1 MITLD
6 QAQQVLDAQPFS
18 RLLGAAITRVDKTG
32 IQLSLDIRDELRQ
45 QSGFI
50 HGGVLSY
57 LADNAITYACG
68 LGLGA
73 DIVTSGYTIEYV
85 APARDGARL
94 VADASLVSAGRT
106 KALGRCEISVED
118 HDGTATLV
126 AVAQGTSMVRR
137 SGT

>member
-1 MITLD
+1 MITLE

-18 RLLGAAITRVDKTG
+18 RLLGASITRVDPSG
-32 IQLSLDIRDELRQ
+32 IQIALDIRDELRQ
-45 QSGFI
+45 QSGLV

-85 APARDGARL
+85 APARDGSRL
-94 VADASLVSAGRT
+94 LADACLVSAGRT
-106 KALGRCEISVED
+106 KALGRCEISIED
-118 HDGTATLV
+118 HGGNTKLV

-137 SGT
+137 HGA

>member
-1 MITLD
+1 MHNPS
-6 QAQQVLDAQPFS
+6 AVYW
-18 RLLGAAITRVDKTG
+18 G
-32 IQLSLDIRDELRQ
+32 LRSPGSTSAESSFPWRSATNCQ

>member
-1 MITLD
+1 VITLD
-6 QAQQVLDAQPFS
+6 QAQRVLDAQPFS
-18 RLLGAAITRVDKTG
+18 RLLGASITRLDDSG

-85 APARDGARL
+85 SPARDGARL
-94 VADASLVSAGRT
+94 LADASLVSAGRT
-106 KALGRCEISVED
+106 KALGRCEIFIED
-118 HDGTATLV
+118 HDGNTKLV
-126 AVAQGTSMVRR
+126 AVAQGTSMVRQR
-137 SGT
+137 GA

>member
-6 QAQQVLDAQPFS
+6 EAQQVLNAQPFS
-18 RLLGAAITRVDKTG
+18 RLLGASITRVDKTG

-85 APARDGARL
+85 SPARDGVCL
-94 VADASLVSAGRT
+94 LADASLVSAGRT
-106 KALGRCEISVED
+106 KALGRCEISIQD
-118 HDGTATLV
+118 HDGSIKLV
-126 AVAQGTSMVRR
+126 AVAQGTSMLRHR
-137 SGT
+137 GA

>member
-1 MITLD
+1 MLN
-6 QAQQVLDAQPFS
+6 AQPFS
-18 RLLGAAITRVDKTG
+18 RLLGASVSRVDETG
-32 IQLSLDIRDELRQ
+32 IRLTLDIRDELRQ

-57 LADNAITYACG
+57 LADNAITYACA

-85 APARDGARL
+85 APAREGVRL
-94 VADASLVSAGRT
+94 LADAALVSSGRT

-118 HDGTATLV
+118 HDGNTKLV
-126 AVAQGTSMVRR
+126 AVAQGTSMLRR
-137 SGT
+137 HGA

>member
-6 QAQQVLDAQPFS
+6 QAQRVLDAQPFS
-18 RLLGAAITRVDKTG
+18 RLLGASVCRVDEAG
-32 IQLSLDIRDELRQ
+32 IRLALDIRDELRQ
-45 QSGFI
+45 QNGFI

-57 LADNAITYACG
+57 LADNAITYACA

-85 APARDGARL
+85 SPAGDGVRL
-94 VADASLVSAGRT
+94 LADASLVSAGHT
-106 KALGRCEISVED
+106 KALGRCEISVEG
-118 HDGTATLV
+118 HDGKTKLV

-137 SGT
+137 RGA

>member
-6 QAQQVLDAQPFS
+6 QAQQVLNAQPFS
-18 RLLGAAITRVDKTG
+18 RLLGASITRVDKTG

-85 APARDGARL
+85 SPARDGVRL
-94 VADASLVSAGRT
+94 LADASLISAGRT
-106 KALGRCEISVED
+106 KALGRCEISIQD
-118 HDGTATLV
+118 HDGSTKLV
-126 AVAQGTSMVRR
+126 AVAQGTSMLRR
-137 SGT
+137 RGA

>member
-18 RLLGAAITRVDKTG
+18 RLLGAAITRVDERG
-32 IQLSLDIRDELRQ
+32 IQLSLEIRDELRQ

-106 KALGRCEISVED
+106 KALDRCEISVED

>member
-6 QAQQVLDAQPFS
+6 QARQVLDAQPFS
-18 RLLGAAITRVDKTG
+18 RLLGASISRLDESG

-57 LADNAITYACG
+57 LADNAITYACA
-68 LGLGA
+68 LGLGG

-85 APARDGARL
+85 APARDGLRL
-94 VADASLVSAGRT
+94 LADASLVSSGRT

-118 HDGTATLV
+118 HDGHTKLV

-137 SGT
+137 SGA